1 MSVCTLFMHVAEKV
15 SGSFLEHSM
24 TLQLLVIIMTDLQ
37 NAGGATWELATEVPD
52 SVHLPGYH

>member
-1 MSVCTLFMHVAEKV
+1 MHVAEKV